1 MQRCFSKSYSTNLHF
16 KWIIE
21 LNKSN
26 TFGEVKSPG
35 SKQILKSL
43 EKMKLWQFRQLDFT
57 VIPTLRLPHSVWKQR
72 VNNADNVWAAWLSS
86 GLCERSVVVSRIE
99 VSSWSEALYSVC
111 CDWTQMW
118 TVKYSG
124 TSGRIAFPLLRGCH
138 DKMPV
143 MHRAHKR
150 LVSRSE
156 SSCISKD
163 LPFESLAVLS
173 VGWCA
178 CWNTVQKSGCGL
190 YHCPNS
196 LNCKG
201 FPLITAPDVNTCLVS
216 PEKEHSSTADI

>member
-118 TVKYSG
+118 IVKYSG

-150 LVSRSE
+150 LVKVWVILYFQRS
-156 SSCISKD
+156 SIWISCCVICWVMCMLKHGSKIRMW
-163 LPFESLAVLS
+163 SLSLS
-173 VGWCA
+173 
-178 CWNTVQKSGCGL
+178 KL
-190 YHCPNS
+190 
-196 LNCKG
+196 LE
-201 FPLITAPDVNTCLVS
+201 L
-216 PEKEHSSTADI
+216 

>member
-150 LVSRSE
+150 LVKVWVILYFQRS
-156 SSCISKD
+156 SIWISCCVICWVMCMLKHGSKIWMW
-163 LPFESLAVLS
+163 SLSLS
-173 VGWCA
+173 
-178 CWNTVQKSGCGL
+178 KL
-190 YHCPNS
+190 
-196 LNCKG
+196 LE
-201 FPLITAPDVNTCLVS
+201 L
-216 PEKEHSSTADI
+216 